1 MEEKKYLDLLA
12 KRDIQ
17 PTAIRILVLRTMM
30 QAGRSV
36 SLLDLETM
44 LDTVDKSTIF
54 RTLTLFLSHH
64 LIHSIDDGT
73 GSFKYAVCSDSCSCD
88 VSDLHT
94 HFHCEDGYAD
104 QRYLRCTIL
113 PGTTGSYGREVD
125 TACRLGR
132 AKQYAPHSQS
142 HHKLCQTK
150 RYRADCHNGRYGDCR
165 PRTASHYGW
174 NACPGGQ
181 HPPAD

>member
-88 VSDLHT
+88 KTFCFTNIPTPVVK
-94 HFHCEDGYAD
+94 
-104 QRYLRCTIL
+104 L
-113 PGTTGSYGREVD
+113 PQGFTLNSINYVLKGICPDCAAEVNRE
-125 TACRLGR
+125 A
-132 AKQYAPHSQS
+132 
-142 HHKLCQTK
+142 
-150 RYRADCHNGRYGDCR
+150 
-165 PRTASHYGW
+165 
-174 NACPGGQ
+174 
-181 HPPAD
+181 

>member
-94 HFHCEDGYAD
+94 HFIA
-104 QRYLRCTIL
+104 RNATKPSASPTFPLR
-113 PGTTGSYGREVD
+113 
-125 TACRLGR
+125 
-132 AKQYAPHSQS
+132 
-142 HHKLCQTK
+142 
-150 RYRADCHNGRYGDCR
+150 
-165 PRTASHYGW
+165 W
-174 NACPGGQ
+174 
-181 HPPAD
+181 